1 MNKYRYIEGMLL
13 RLRVLGSNASFRV
26 TRLRNKSTAADAY
39 CVDLVKK
46 HDFEN
51 YLCGL
56 LVPSDARAAYFS
68 IRAFNVELATV
79 HDQIKGNAMAGRIR
93 FQWWRDVLKDI
104 VEGDGEQANQQP
116 VAAAL
121 RQHIPER
128 NLSLHWFERS
138 IDAR

>member
-1 MNKYRYIEGMLL
+1 MLS
-13 RLRVLGSNASFRV
+13 RLRGQ
-26 TRLRNKSTAADAY
+26 AAAKHMGAIRSLSGLTSSDGY
-39 CVDLVKK
+39 CVELVKK

-56 LVPSDARAAYFS
+56 LLPADSRAAYFA

-79 HDQIKGNAMAGRIR
+79 RDQINSNAMAGRIR

-104 VEGDGEQANQQP
+104 VESDGEQARQQP
-116 VAAAL
+116 VALAL
-121 RQHIPER
+121 KRHIREKS
-128 NLSLHWFERS
+128 LSLHWFERS

>member
-1 MNKYRYIEGMLL
+1 MLFGSRVRGANIYL
-13 RLRVLGSNASFRV
+13 QTAHRRLS
-26 TRLRNKSTAADAY
+26 RLSSEDAY

-56 LVPSDARAAYFS
+56 LLPSDSKAAYFA

-79 HDQIKGNAMAGRIR
+79 RDQIKGNAAAGRIR
-93 FQWWRDVLKDI
+93 FQWWRNVLKDI
-104 VEGDGEQANQQP
+104 VESDGEQANQQP
-116 VAAAL
+116 VTLAL
-121 RQHIPER
+121 KRHIHEKS
-128 NLSLHWFERS
+128 LSLHWFERS